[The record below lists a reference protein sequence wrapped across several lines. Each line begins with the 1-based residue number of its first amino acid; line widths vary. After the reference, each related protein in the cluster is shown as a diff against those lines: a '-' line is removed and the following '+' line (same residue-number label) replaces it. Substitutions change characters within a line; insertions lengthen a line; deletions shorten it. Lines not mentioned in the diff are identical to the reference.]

1 MCSTNVRKHAITE
14 TKEIMFSFCNIYYI
28 FFYIMKNV
36 KIARE
41 MAIFGK
47 EIVNFATQM
56 EIFGTINIISQK
68 MGK

>member
-1 MCSTNVRKHAITE
+1 MCSIDVRKHAITE
-14 TKEIMFSFCNIYYI
+14 TKEIMLFSLYLLYI
-28 FFYIMKNV
+28 FYIMKNV